1 MVARY
6 ITLLAVLIY
15 RLADLAGSQQVIA
28 LAICRLE
35 PRQGRDRRRGKI
47 MLIAA
52 DSEK

>member
-15 RLADLAGSQQVIA
+15 RLADLAGSQQAIA

-47 MLIAA
+47 MLMAA
-52 DSEK
+52 DGEK

>member
-1 MVARY
+1 MVAHY

-15 RLADLAGSQQVIA
+15 RLADLAGGQQAIA

-35 PRQGRDRRRGKI
+35 PRQGRDSRGKI

-52 DSEK
+52 DREV